1 MHRRAPVASG
11 GGERRDR
18 APVREE
24 FAPPPARLRRA
35 SSPLSVLG
43 PSGLRADGGGYIEVG
58 CRLRSS
64 ALRWSDTH
72 KYGSIAVMKTTL
84 EIPEPLFRRAKLLAA
99 RDGKTLKQLVNE
111 ALEEK
116 LRAAA
121 SAEPPWRGQF
131 GKLRALKAE
140 LSKVDAAISEEF
152 EKIDPDE
159 WA

>member
-1 MHRRAPVASG
+1 MNKRQSLRFDKVFPVLISSDQFGDSNAMARNVSAG
-11 GGERRDR
+11 GI
-18 APVREE
+18 
-24 FAPPPARLRRA
+24 L
-35 SSPLSVLG
+35 
-43 PSGLRADGGGYIEVG
+43 
-58 CRLRSS
+58 
-64 ALRWSDTH
+64 
-72 KYGSIAVMKTTL
+72 L

-121 SAEPPWRGQF
+121 SAEPPWRKHF
-131 GKLRALKAE
+131 GKLRGHKAE
-140 LSKVDAAISEEF
+140 LSKVDAAIAEEF

>member
-1 MHRRAPVASG
+1 
-11 GGERRDR
+11 
-18 APVREE
+18 
-24 FAPPPARLRRA
+24 
-35 SSPLSVLG
+35 
-43 PSGLRADGGGYIEVG
+43 
-58 CRLRSS
+58 
-64 ALRWSDTH
+64 
-72 KYGSIAVMKTTL
+72 MKTTL

-121 SAEPPWRGQF
+121 SAEPPWRGHF
-131 GKLRALKAE
+131 GKLRAHKAE